1 MLKPILILVS
11 WLLIPASNSA
21 ASANSLAGNWV
32 SVGENE
38 TRTLTLATDGK
49 GQFLSMH
56 SLGQCSAALDTV
68 VDQTFVMASGIAPHC
83 QQRNNGV
90 AFEFYCQQL
99 GPDHLRC
106 KIRSSHLKSG
116 NSKQGV
122 ETFKRQ

>member
-11 WLLIPASNSA
+11 WLLIPASGSA
-21 ASANSLAGNWV
+21 TSANSLVGNWV

-38 TRTLTLATDGK
+38 TRTLTLTTDGK
-49 GQFLSMH
+49 GQFLSLH
-56 SLGQCSAALDTV
+56 SLGQCSAELDTV
-68 VDQTFVMASGIAPHC
+68 VDRTFVMASGVALHC

-99 GPDHLRC
+99 SPDQLRC
-106 KIRSSHLKSG
+106 KIRSAHIKSG

-122 ETFKRQ
+122 ETFTRQ